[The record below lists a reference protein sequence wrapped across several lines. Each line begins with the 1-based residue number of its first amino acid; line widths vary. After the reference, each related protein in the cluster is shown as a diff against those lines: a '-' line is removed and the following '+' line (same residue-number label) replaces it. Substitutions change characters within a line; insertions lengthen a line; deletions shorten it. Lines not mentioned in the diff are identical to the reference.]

1 MFCRL
6 PGRGPWNL
14 ERQVEFACLRP
25 LFSNRGLGKDVLAG
39 FFRRASLDFEQE
51 LSPHGEIRRLA
62 YPHP

>member
-1 MFCRL
+1 MLCRL
-6 PGRGPWNL
+6 PGRNPRNL
-14 ERQVEFACLRP
+14 ERQVEFACLCP
-25 LFSNRGLGKDVLAG
+25 HFSNRGLGKDVLAG

>member
-1 MFCRL
+1 MSCRL
-6 PGRGPWNL
+6 PGRLPGKL
-14 ERQVEFACLRP
+14 ERQVEFALLAP
-25 LFSNRGLGKDVLAG
+25 FSTTGAFRDVLAG